1 MASLV
6 DLVHA
11 AQAGD
16 EAAFRLLI
24 EREARWAFGVAV
36 AVAGSN
42 AEADDV
48 FQEATLR
55 AWRDLPRLRDLEMW
69 SAWFRRIVTN
79 AAVDIARK
87 TSRRA
92 PLIPAAGQATPD
104 VAHAVEAADGMRRAL
119 DLLAPDERAL
129 LVLRYGHDLELPAV
143 ANLMGIRLGTAKSR
157 LHRTLNKLR
166 RLMEAEPWT

>member
-1 MASLV
+1 MANLA

-16 EAAFRLLI
+16 EAAFRTLL

-55 AWRDLPRLRDLEMW
+55 AWRDLPRLRDPEMW

-79 AAVDIARK
+79 SAVDIARK
-87 TSRRA
+87 TRRSSLA
-92 PLIPAAGQATPD
+92 MPIRGNDVPD
-104 VAHAVEAADGMRRAL
+104 VAHAVEATDGMRRAL
-119 DLLAPDERAL
+119 DRLAPDERAL
-129 LVLRYGHDLELPAV
+129 LVLRYGRDLELPAV

-157 LHRTLNKLR
+157 LHRTLHKLR
-166 RLMEAEPWT
+166 RILETEP

>member
-1 MASLV
+1 MATLA

-16 EAAFRLLI
+16 EAAFRTLLD
-24 EREARWAFGVAV
+24 REARWAFGVAV

-55 AWRDLPRLRDLEMW
+55 AWRDLPRLRDPEMW

-79 AAVDIARK
+79 SAVDIARK
-87 TSRRA
+87 TRRMS
-92 PLIPAAGQATPD
+92 LVLPARGSDLPD

-119 DLLAPDERAL
+119 ERLAPDERAL
-129 LVLRYGHDLELPAV
+129 LVLRYGRDLELPVV
-143 ANLMGIRLGTAKSR
+143 AELMGIRLGTAKSR

-166 RLMEAEPWT
+166 RILETDP

>member
-1 MASLV
+1 MATLA

-16 EAAFRLLI
+16 EAAFRALL

-36 AVAGSN
+36 AVSGST

-55 AWRDLPRLRDLEMW
+55 AWRDLPRLRDPEVW

-79 AAVDIARK
+79 SAVDIARK
-87 TSRRA
+87 TRRNSLVV
-92 PLIPAAGQATPD
+92 PVRGNNVPD
-104 VAHAVEAADGMRRAL
+104 VAHAVEATDGMRRAL
-119 DLLAPDERAL
+119 DRLAPDERAL
-129 LVLRYGHDLELPAV
+129 LVLRYGRDLELPAV

-157 LHRTLNKLR
+157 LHRTLIKLR
-166 RLMEAEPWT
+166 RILETDS